1 MLRMATA
8 GLDSYCPACLLPCT
22 TPVAAPAAPLHHPLR
37 SDHLHSWDS
46 QQQAA
51 EQPVYVHRHS
61 INAERDTLTRSDGSK
76 SGKSGQAGGSNRG
89 VVLGRSGRDVTAG
102 RSDDREVIATPQE
115 ASDAQQH
122 LLPSVAT
129 AEAGNVSEASSE
141 QLLAWVSVSSSCFKV
156 ERRQYT
162 VVTLL
167 HAHATTFCNLHVRML
182 SITVHKQINIMQLFF
197 GIHSEHVA
205 HDSSQFI
212 ADDSDLAVTLE
223 CPGIDLSFLTG
234 SLPHTFECPAHFEMV
249 NTPYKYTALLLEKE
263 KTTPFGVNLTRS
275 QVLYRAAQVH
285 SCYS

>member
-37 SDHLHSWDS
+37 SDHLHSWDF

-89 VVLGRSGRDVTAG
+89 VTAG

-197 GIHSEHVA
+197 GIHSEHIA

-212 ADDSDLAVTLE
+212 AGDSDLAVTLE

-234 SLPHTFECPAHFEMV
+234 SLLHTFECPARFEMV
-249 NTPYKYTALLLEKE
+249 NTP
-263 KTTPFGVNLTRS
+263 
-275 QVLYRAAQVH
+275 
-285 SCYS
+285 